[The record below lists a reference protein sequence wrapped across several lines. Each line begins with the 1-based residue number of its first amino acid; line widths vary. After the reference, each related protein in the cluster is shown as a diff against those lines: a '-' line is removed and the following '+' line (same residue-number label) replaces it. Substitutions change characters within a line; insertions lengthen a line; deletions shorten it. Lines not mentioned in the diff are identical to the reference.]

1 MNLVPDTKAIIY
13 LFAEGAGK
21 LKTKFSDLHIYFIIC
36 CYFIRLFK
44 SFIILCKVEN
54 RITFKLR
61 SSFEM

>member
-44 SFIILCKVEN
+44 SDRNIKMSAQ
-54 RITFKLR
+54 TFVYYPL
-61 SSFEM
+61 